1 MIVGQE
7 RTQKMNRM
15 YYQGAHACVIMFD
28 LTYEKS
34 LDISLKWKEDLD
46 SKCTLENGDPIP
58 CILLANKVNCVCQSL
73 YTKKYVTLQFNKMFN
88 YNYIISIACV
98 ELWHLVANT
107 VVLITRCHNSTQTL

>member
-1 MIVGQE
+1 MKLLYFVSVLLQTLRLPIFLTILGQE

-58 CILLANKVNCVCQSL
+58 CILLAN
-73 YTKKYVTLQFNKMFN
+73 
-88 YNYIISIACV
+88 
-98 ELWHLVANT
+98 
-107 VVLITRCHNSTQTL
+107 